1 MSGLSESSELEEN
14 DTLMSNISQDLLN
27 SGVFSPRGTL
37 LEPSVQCPQETME
50 LLCDQGDLL
59 TSVGFMDSICSDGP
73 PKAAYVNGSTS
84 PHISDEVLLDISKNV
99 PGFLPKSLNAQN
111 SVTANVHFDG
121 HDPLRKEGEITI
133 RQTLTAED
141 VENRGIWG
149 FDTESPESS
158 LDNYNDTN
166 DLSWNPQKEFMKFL
180 WDDEN
185 ALEMEEKLHPVPSP
199 INHKIIVPSPLVH
212 RKRKRKAEMVLK
224 VDPSMDLYPNLDF
237 DSKIDHQ
244 GEGSQAD
251 CSPIK
256 KIRSPRKPSKPRSPI
271 VKTNKYLNGGGEA
284 IKHPSPKP
292 AKKPD
297 SKTQKLGLIIENLP
311 MDSGAKEKP
320 RKNSFKEKPLEHTQ
334 IMFNTDTP
342 SLKPFICKDCG
353 QCFHDRGALLHHID
367 VHKAKHPK
375 TKKERNEFHEMKD
388 EGKNATLQC
397 PQCTFGT
404 NCPNTF
410 VQHAKTHE
418 KDKRYYSCN
427 KCDFVEMNE
436 FQMRSHLLHK
446 HSERDADLTVWK
458 SDGFQTRKVNKA
470 NKNATTPSPISNSF
484 KRKTKNF
491 LGNHVDTSCLQKF
504 HEDQKAFHSL
514 DISNEV
520 LTTRAQL
527 PSRSPKLSVKLQT
540 SDKKE
545 SRLTNGKCSQLQKDK
560 KLRKARVNSK
570 RIQRLDKSV
579 HTVLS
584 RKKHQSAYKCSSF
597 QNLDE
602 ISEIGFLDRDKYH
615 YNDSLEC
622 ETATS
627 GTERTS
633 PSSNCVKKYFCSKEG
648 ITKSTSKSD
657 GNVSCSESIGNCDS
671 YKGSPPNSIHLKKQ
685 TLKSPSK
692 RKMSTPFHNMQGQD
706 ILLDFPKCRQN
717 LKKQETSKDEE
728 YSSNDDLMD
737 DSGHTVGSC
746 LNKEWEDKDDQCA
759 LKSSAKGDQSSSRM
773 FSVKEEH
780 KDEEVYNAGPESI
793 SAVKRESCSDLE
805 TDLKACPYCP
815 AVFESGI
822 SLSNHIRG
830 HLYRVGQSARKAAS
844 VSKLAD
850 KVPPVRRQ
858 KVPQIKTEVDT
869 SKTDQQTEMPTDCQQ
884 TELVCPL
891 CREWFDNRTG
901 LSNHVRGHLKRL
913 GKPTSTASK
922 SPVVILKELMRDKKQ
937 FQLKLQVLERKCRGS
952 RIYQPVRLSNGLTFS
967 STVKQHKYIHSR
979 SVEEKKRIETNKGS
993 PPSDLIGILKKR
1005 RAHEETKAKCP
1016 SHTARKALSISSSRE
1031 RGLEIQ
1037 PFKAVPNSLADKSEV
1052 GRKVCLHCNA
1062 TFHSGVSLS
1071 NHMRAYAH
1079 RKKKGL
1085 SDGSTY
1091 DCKQRKQRSRSGSKK
1106 KTFPLLHAPEEIYR
1120 LKCRFCDLVFQGPL
1134 SVQEDWIKHLQRH
1147 IMNTAVP
1154 RTGAGMVEVT
1164 TVPTNSCSNSEPQ
1177 AQPSVM
1183 QTSSLAQEL

>member
-1 MSGLSESSELEEN
+1 MSGLSKSSKLEEN

-27 SGVFSPRGTL
+27 SGVFSPKGTL

-111 SVTANVHFDG
+111 SVTANVHFEG

-158 LDNYNDTN
+158 LDNYNDAN

-185 ALEMEEKLHPVPSP
+185 ALEMEEKLSPVPSP
-199 INHKIIVPSPLVH
+199 INHKINVPSPLVH
-212 RKRKRKAEMVLK
+212 RKRKRKAEIVLK

-244 GEGSQAD
+244 GEGSQAE
-251 CSPIK
+251 CSPVK

-271 VKTNKYLNGGGEA
+271 VKTNKYLNGGAEA
-284 IKHPSPKP
+284 VKHLFPKP
-292 AKKPD
+292 AKKPV

-311 MDSGAKEKP
+311 TDPGAKEQPAPFP
-320 RKNSFKEKPLEHTQ
+320 RKNSFKEKPQEHRQ
-334 IMFNTDTP
+334 ITFNTDTP
-342 SLKPFICKDCG
+342 SLKPFICKECG
-353 QCFHDRGALLHHID
+353 QCFHDRGSLLHHID

-436 FQMRSHLLHK
+436 FQMRNHLLHK

-458 SDGFQTRKVNKA
+458 SDGFQARKVNKA
-470 NKNATTPSPISNSF
+470 NKNAAAPSSISNSF
-484 KRKTKNF
+484 KRKTKNI

-504 HEDQKAFHSL
+504 NEDQKAFHSL
-514 DISNEV
+514 DSSNEV

-527 PSRSPKLSVKLQT
+527 PARSPKLSVKFQT
-540 SDKKE
+540 SDKKK
-545 SRLTNGKCSQLQKDK
+545 SRLTNGKCSRLQKDK
-560 KLRKARVNSK
+560 KLRKAQTNSK
-570 RIQRLDKSV
+570 QIQRLDKSV

-584 RKKHQSAYKCSSF
+584 RKKHQSASECSSF
-597 QNLDE
+597 QNLDGINE
-602 ISEIGFLDRDKYH
+602 TGFLDR
-615 YNDSLEC
+615 
-622 ETATS
+622 
-627 GTERTS
+627 
-633 PSSNCVKKYFCSKEG
+633 
-648 ITKSTSKSD
+648 
-657 GNVSCSESIGNCDS
+657 
-671 YKGSPPNSIHLKKQ
+671 
-685 TLKSPSK
+685 
-692 RKMSTPFHNMQGQD
+692 
-706 ILLDFPKCRQN
+706 
-717 LKKQETSKDEE
+717 
-728 YSSNDDLMD
+728 
-737 DSGHTVGSC
+737 
-746 LNKEWEDKDDQCA
+746 
-759 LKSSAKGDQSSSRM
+759 
-773 FSVKEEH
+773 
-780 KDEEVYNAGPESI
+780 
-793 SAVKRESCSDLE
+793 
-805 TDLKACPYCP
+805 
-815 AVFESGI
+815 
-822 SLSNHIRG
+822 
-830 HLYRVGQSARKAAS
+830 
-844 VSKLAD
+844 
-850 KVPPVRRQ
+850 
-858 KVPQIKTEVDT
+858 EVDT
-869 SKTDQQTEMPTDCQQ
+869 SKTGQQTEMPTDCQQ

-937 FQLKLQVLERKCRGS
+937 FQLKLQVLERKYRGS
-952 RIYQPVRLSNGLTFS
+952 RIYQPVRLNNGLTFS

-979 SVEEKKRIETNKGS
+979 SVEEKKRIVTNKGS

-1016 SHTARKALSISSSRE
+1016 SHTARKALSISSGRE

-1037 PFKAVPNSLADKSEV
+1037 PFKAVPNSNSADKSEV
-1052 GRKVCLHCNA
+1052 SRKVCLHCNA

-1085 SDGSTY
+1085 SDGITY

-1164 TVPTNSCSNSEPQ
+1164 TYPTNSCSNSEPQ

-1183 QTSSLAQEL
+1183 QTSSLDQEL